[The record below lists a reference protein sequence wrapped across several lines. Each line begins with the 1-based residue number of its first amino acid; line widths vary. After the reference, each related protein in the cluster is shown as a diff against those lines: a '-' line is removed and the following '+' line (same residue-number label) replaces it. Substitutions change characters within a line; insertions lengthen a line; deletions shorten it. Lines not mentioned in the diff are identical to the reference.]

1 MTPAPLS
8 AVSDSPE
15 STLLALAML
24 PPALQ
29 YAFAVVIGLCIGS
42 FLNVVVHRLPVMMQR
57 AWQAEIAEATGAA
70 GAPPDDGYPPRYDL
84 WRPRSIR

>member
-1 MTPAPLS
+1 
-8 AVSDSPE
+8 
-15 STLLALAML
+15 ML

-57 AWQAEIAEATGAA
+57 AWQAE
-70 GAPPDDGYPPRYDL
+70 
-84 WRPRSIR
+84 